1 MSPVPSPLATRD
13 SRLATLSLRDL
24 SFRYPDGQ
32 PALAGVSFEVAE
44 GETVALIGPNGAGKS
59 TLLLHLNGI
68 LRGAGTVEVCGLP
81 LDDHNLREIRRLVG
95 LVFEDPDDQV
105 FMPTVF
111 DDVAFGAL
119 NLGLPEAEARAR
131 TEAALQAVGMAAY
144 AARPPHHLSLG
155 QRKRVALA
163 TVLVMDCRLL
173 ALDDPTGG
181 LDPAGR
187 EDFLAL
193 LAALPQTKLIAT
205 HDLEMVWDLA
215 ARVVLMDQGQVV
227 TVGAARELLRDE
239 ALLRAHGLRV
249 PPQGRQ

>member
-1 MSPVPSPLATRD
+1 MTDVISSLTA
-13 SRLATLSLRDL
+13 LSLRSL
-24 SFRYPDGQ
+24 TYAYPDGQ
-32 PALAGVSFEVAE
+32 SALAGVSFDVAA

-81 LDDHNLREIRRLVG
+81 LNEKNLREIRRLVG
-95 LVFEDPDDQV
+95 LVFEDPHDQL

-119 NLGLPEAEARAR
+119 NLGLPEPEARAR
-131 TEAALQAVGMAAY
+131 TEAALQAVDMAAF

-193 LAALPQTKLIAT
+193 LASLPQTKLLAT
-205 HDLEMVWDLA
+205 HDLEMVWDRCN
-215 ARVVLMDQGQVV
+215 RVVLMEQGQVV
-227 TVGAARELLRDE
+227 AQGETRAVLSEEGLLRD
-239 ALLRAHGLRV
+239 HGLRL
-249 PPQGRQ
+249 PPQARG